1 MNKLNNRIFRI
12 LFWLIVISTIIRGIL
27 AAIIEFGNDEV
38 YYWTYALYPDLSHF
52 DHPPMVGFVIQMF
65 SLDLLFQDEFFIRL
79 GSIVFGAVNTW
90 LVFIIGKK
98 IKDSIAG
105 LYAAFLYTSSIYAFI
120 ICGVFILPD
129 TPQNLFWLLGIY
141 FFISSLPDK
150 NVSKESRR
158 NLLLAGLVSGLGIIS
173 KHTSVFLWAGAA
185 LYIVFYNRKWFRY
198 KELYLSVIISLL
210 FLFPVF
216 WWNYLNDFISFTYQG
231 ERVNVSDSGIRF
243 DYFLAEFLGQILYNN
258 PVNFV
263 LISIALIAFF
273 RKKIA
278 SDNYYIE
285 LLLFSSLPIILIF
298 LIFSLFRSTLPHWTG
313 PAYSNLIIIAAVFL
327 RNYYSKNTKIILFPF
342 TIKLSISVL
351 IIIIILGVGQINF
364 GLINLDKN
372 TEPTKLGEN
381 DFSLDLYGWKQLG
394 EKFEKIRDKDIENN
408 DMNSDATIVSYR
420 WFPAAN
426 FDYYVARPLEMK
438 LFAFNKLERIHK
450 YAWINKY
457 RGGLQKGMDAYF
469 ISSSRDYLSPFDL
482 YGKYFSSIEISDTI
496 QINRGGKNVM
506 KYFVFRMKDLK
517 DEGINRM
524 EQISVRN

>member
-1 MNKLNNRIFRI
+1 MQQSDKKITRI
-12 LFWLIVISTIIRGIL
+12 LFWLIVVSTIVRGVL

-52 DHPPMVGFVIQMF
+52 DHPPMVGFVIQAF

-79 GSIVFGAVNTW
+79 GSIIFGAVNTC

-98 IKDSIAG
+98 IKDSITG

-150 NVSKESRR
+150 KLSKESRR
-158 NLLLAGLVSGLGIIS
+158 NLLFAGLVGGLGMIS
-173 KHTSVFLWAGAA
+173 KHTSVFLWAGAT
-185 LYIVFYNRKWFRY
+185 LFIVFYNRKWLRS

-210 FLFPVF
+210 FLVPVF

-231 ERVNVSDSGIRF
+231 ERVNVSNSGIRF
-243 DYFLAEFLGQILYNN
+243 DYFLSEFIGQIIYNN

-263 LISIALIAFF
+263 LIIIALIAFF
-273 RKKIA
+273 RKKI
-278 SDNYYIE
+278 STDNYYIE
-285 LLLFSSLPIILIF
+285 FLLFSALPLILIF

-313 PAYSNLIIIAAVFL
+313 PAYANLIIIAAVFL
-327 RNYYSKNTKIILFPF
+327 SNFYSKKKKIHLFPF
-342 TIKLSISVL
+342 PIKLSISVL
-351 IIIIILGVGQINF
+351 ILVIILGVWQINF

-372 TEPTKLGEN
+372 TEPNKLGEN
-381 DFSLDLYGWKQLG
+381 DFSLDLYGWEQLG
-394 EKFEKIRDKDIENN
+394 EKFEIFRDNDIENN
-408 DMNSDATIVSYR
+408 KINSDAAIISYR

-426 FDYYVARPLEMK
+426 LDYYVARPLEMK
-438 LFAFNKLERIHK
+438 LFASNKLERIHK

-457 RGGLQKGMDAYF
+457 RGGMQKGMDAYF
-469 ISSSRDYLSPFDL
+469 ITSSRDYFSPFEL
-482 YGKYFSSIEISDTI
+482 YGKSFSSIEIADTI
-496 QINRGGKNVM
+496 QIYRSGENVM
-506 KYFVFRMKDLK
+506 NYFVFRMKDLK
-517 DEGINRM
+517 NDSINCM
-524 EQISVRN
+524 EKISVRH